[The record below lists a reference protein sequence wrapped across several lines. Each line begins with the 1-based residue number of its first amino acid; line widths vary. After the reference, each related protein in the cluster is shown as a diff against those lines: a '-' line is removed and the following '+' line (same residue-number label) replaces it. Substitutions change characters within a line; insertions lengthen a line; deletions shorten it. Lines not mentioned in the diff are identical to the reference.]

1 MMKVILVGRNGDN
14 FFKINLSDKTSIY
27 ASPKKKKKKS
37 YREIY
42 ARLLTIKI
50 AIPVIRNEARM
61 LKMNTMKSM
70 ICNFYEVNYNTVM

>member
-1 MMKVILVGRNGDN
+1 M
-14 FFKINLSDKTSIY
+14 
-27 ASPKKKKKKS
+27 PPQKKKS

>member
-1 MMKVILVGRNGDN
+1 MQVILVGGNGDN
-14 FFKINLSDKTSIY
+14 FFKIN
-27 ASPKKKKKKS
+27 ASPKKKKS

>member
-1 MMKVILVGRNGDN
+1 MMQVILVGGNGDN
-14 FFKINLSDKTSIY
+14 FFKINLSIY
-27 ASPKKKKKKS
+27 ASPKKKKS

-42 ARLLTIKI
+42 ARLLIIKI